1 MRIPKE
7 RNVKALRFT
16 IAILASLASLA
27 PAQNTAVPAGGKW
40 TMSETEEKMTGQ
52 KRVKFDLPADN
63 YLPDSDRRPE
73 IMLFC
78 VGGKLKLADFHP
90 NLRLSGPNRASFW
103 GRPQMHVTVRIDN
116 HHTSHNW
123 NWVNGDFL
131 AMDEDT
137 ARGLIQANIFKVEFN
152 SKEGSQIAEFTPAG
166 IDVAKVHQAC
176 GIKPEKP

>member
-1 MRIPKE
+1 MRT
-7 RNVKALRFT
+7 LRFT
-16 IAILASLASLA
+16 IAILASLVALA
-27 PAQNTAVPAGGKW
+27 PAQNNGVAAGGKW
-40 TMSETEEKMTGQ
+40 TMSESEEKMTGQ

-63 YLPDSDRRPE
+63 NLRDSDRPPE
-73 IMLFC
+73 VLLFC
-78 VGGKLKLADFHP
+78 VGGKLKLADFRP

-103 GRPQMHVTVRIDN
+103 GRPQMRVTVRIDN
-116 HHTSHNW
+116 HHSNHNW

-152 SKEGSQIAEFTPAG
+152 SRDGSQIAEFSPAG
-166 IDVAKVHQAC
+166 LDTAKVRQAC